1 MASADWSTQIHEVL
15 ASYWGYRKF
24 RPLQE
29 EIILSVL
36 EGNDTLALLPTGGGK
51 SICFQVPALLR
62 EGLCIVVT
70 PLIALMKDQVE
81 QLQKRRIPAAAIYS
95 GMSKREIDIL
105 LDNCIYGKVKFLY
118 LSPERLKTP
127 LFQERAK
134 KMSIG
139 LLAIDEAHCISQWGY
154 DFRPAYLEIAH
165 FRESKPEVPLIAVT
179 ATATEIVKG
188 DIQDKL
194 QFKKEKNVFQ
204 KSFSRANL
212 SYSTFL
218 TEQKEKK
225 LLEILTKVKGT
236 AIVYVRSRKG
246 TKEIAQFLQKNGI
259 KADYYHGG
267 LNNERRTHKQA
278 DWIQNKTR
286 VIVATNAFGMGID
299 KPDVRVVIHLELPDT
314 LEAYYQEAG
323 RAGRDEQKAYA
334 VVLFNKEDTQQL
346 EIRIRKSYPEL
357 ATIQKVY
364 QALANYLQLAVGSG
378 EMQSFDFDW
387 VDFIQHFNLE
397 SVAVYHTLRIL
408 EGEGVIQLSEG
419 YHSPSKV
426 LFNVDNKE
434 LYAFQVANPKYEPMI
449 QLLLRMYG
457 GELFN
462 SFKKISEK
470 MLAQKG
476 QTDVKTIVNYL
487 VQLDQRKVLHYEKQ
501 KEKPQITFLL
511 PRSQVSELPIDLQKI
526 NARKERDLRKAKAVV
541 HYAQHENRCRTQL
554 LLEYFGEVS
563 YEPCGVCDIC
573 LRKKKEKR
581 LSENHYERYRE
592 RILKALA
599 YKSLS
604 IEALVKLINP
614 QTKEALLEALQKI
627 IDVGEVE
634 YNDEGKLKKV

>member
-1 MASADWSTQIHEVL
+1 
-15 ASYWGYRKF
+15 
-24 RPLQE
+24 
-29 EIILSVL
+29 
-36 EGNDTLALLPTGGGK
+36 
-51 SICFQVPALLR
+51 
-62 EGLCIVVT
+62 
-70 PLIALMKDQVE
+70 
-81 QLQKRRIPAAAIYS
+81 
-95 GMSKREIDIL
+95 
-105 LDNCIYGKVKFLY
+105 
-118 LSPERLKTP
+118 
-127 LFQERAK
+127 
-134 KMSIG
+134 
-139 LLAIDEAHCISQWGY
+139 
-154 DFRPAYLEIAH
+154 
-165 FRESKPEVPLIAVT
+165 
-179 ATATEIVKG
+179 
-188 DIQDKL
+188 
-194 QFKKEKNVFQ
+194 
-204 KSFSRANL
+204 
-212 SYSTFL
+212 
-218 TEQKEKK
+218 
-225 LLEILTKVKGT
+225 
-236 AIVYVRSRKG
+236 
-246 TKEIAQFLQKNGI
+246 
-259 KADYYHGG
+259 
-267 LNNERRTHKQA
+267 
-278 DWIQNKTR
+278 
-286 VIVATNAFGMGID
+286 
-299 KPDVRVVIHLELPDT
+299 
-314 LEAYYQEAG
+314 
-323 RAGRDEQKAYA
+323 
-334 VVLFNKEDTQQL
+334 
-346 EIRIRKSYPEL
+346 
-357 ATIQKVY
+357 
-364 QALANYLQLAVGSG
+364 
-378 EMQSFDFDW
+378 
-387 VDFIQHFNLE
+387 
-397 SVAVYHTLRIL
+397 
-408 EGEGVIQLSEG
+408 SEG

-634 YNDEGKLKKV
+634 YNDEGKLKKA